1 VVSKTISRIAPMLGV
16 APDMHREP
24 DMSEVLPYVQEDK

>member
-1 VVSKTISRIAPMLGV
+1 MLGV

-24 DMSEVLPYVQEDK
+24 NMSEVLPFVQEHKAEKSKD

>member
-1 VVSKTISRIAPMLGV
+1 MADILLGV

-24 DMSEVLPYVQEDK
+24 NMSEVLPYVEDPKQDSKKD